1 MITLIA
7 ARSRNGAIGKD
18 GQIPWHIPEDLAMFK
33 RETLGGALIMGR
45 KTWESLPFRPLPKRL
60 NIVVTRDAGVHDLT
74 AATVAEA
81 IAIAQAQGYFRIY
94 GIGGQ
99 RIYTE
104 MLPLAH
110 RLLLTE
116 VDTVVE
122 DADAFFPE
130 IGEGWREVG
139 NAGIASI
146 PKSLLVS
153 EKFRNNIDSMPPKAG
168 LPRDQSQKAS
178 TVWQK

>member
-18 GQIPWHIPEDLAMFK
+18 GDIPWHIPEDLAMFK

-45 KTWESLPFRPLPKRL
+45 KTWESLPFKPLPKRL
-60 NIVVTRDAGVHDLT
+60 NIVVTRDTGLHDLT
-74 AATVAEA
+74 ARTVEEA
-81 IAIAQAQGYFRIY
+81 IGIAQAQGYFRIY

-99 RIYTE
+99 RIYE
-104 MLPLAH
+104 AMLPLAH
-110 RLLLTE
+110 RLLITE

-139 NAGIASI
+139 SLKLHATKSSDVIKEHHSRCQIKQLQKLRNKNAQLGICI
-146 PKSLLVS
+146 
-153 EKFRNNIDSMPPKAG
+153 
-168 LPRDQSQKAS
+168 
-178 TVWQK
+178 